1 MGNYHFSEFQ
11 LDKEYVYVLEEDN
24 YFREEIV
31 QRIKTELEK
40 NGFEKTIY
48 ENFLIYTYPE

>member
-24 YFREEIV
+24 YFREKIV
-31 QRIKTELEK
+31 QRIKTELE
-40 NGFEKTIY
+40 NIREQVQNI
-48 ENFLIYTYPE
+48 E

>member
-1 MGNYHFSEFQ
+1 M
-11 LDKEYVYVLEEDN
+11 YVLEEDN
-24 YFREEIV
+24 YFREKIV